1 MKEVLF
7 NTKLFLI
14 LRCDNSMYEKSCN
27 NNKVYILGLISE
39 HGKRSNNFFSRALI
53 H

>member
-1 MKEVLF
+1 MNEVLF

-27 NNKVYILGLISE
+27 NNKVYILGPDIRTWE
-39 HGKRSNNFFSRALI
+39 KK
-53 H
+53 